1 MCLAVP
7 GRILKCDADDALVD
21 LQGNRVRIS
30 RVLTPDTRP
39 GDWVLVH
46 AGFSIATVDEAEALE
61 TWDYLRQAYGPDF
74 ATELEIES
82 EDTGNSEA
90 SLTKGLSP

>member
-7 GRILKCDADDALVD
+7 GRILQCEADDALVD

-30 RVLTPDTRP
+30 RVLTPDTSP

-46 AGFSIATVDEAEALE
+46 AGFAIATVDEAEALE
-61 TWDYLRQAYGPDF
+61 TWDYLQQAYGPDF
-74 ATELEIES
+74 VTELEIEP
-82 EDTGNSEA
+82 EGTGS
-90 SLTKGLSP
+90 SKQTIKKGPSP